1 MTIAAP
7 RLYRLL
13 AVLFC
18 WLSTQGPA
26 LSADP
31 LARAALQSQG
41 TLYAGQ
47 QILVDV
53 DVLVP
58 NYFLQSPQFPAID
71 IPGAIVTL
79 DDGRALNLNETI
91 DGTPYSGI
99 RRTYIIV
106 PQAAGD
112 FTLPPVPITFGYAAV
127 PPQATRGEVTF
138 PPLRFTVRSAPGTA
152 GDSPGIVAAKVSVS
166 QELDQDPAQ
175 LKAGDTMVRTVTVR
189 AEGLRAMMIPEP
201 DFTAP
206 QGVRLYRQDP
216 SLSEETDRNGQSI
229 AGLRK
234 DVASYLFQDAGNYVL
249 PAVTVSW
256 FDPASAK
263 TQSATA
269 PAVSVTVSAAAAL
282 SPALAPPAP
291 EPQRDAFD
299 WLHLALIGGIVL
311 LTASSLWVAAN
322 GLSRLEAWWQERRS
336 RERQSEPAFFPA
348 SGAGV
353 QKRPRRRDRARAR
366 RLVAQSGSDAARTL
380 AWALRGC
387 RDQAGLPG
395 LAENALRFS
404 ASIPAVRSRLA
415 SARPEEGSG
424 SLVDAGNGSARPQAG
439 LASPQP
445 DYAVTRRMKADL

>member
-18 WLSTQGPA
+18 WLSTQGPS

-336 RERQSEPAFFPA
+336 RERQSEPAFFRQVEQACKSGRDDAIARALDAWSRKAGAMPLELWLGRFADAETKQVYQAWQRTRYA
-348 SGAGV
+348 SQQASQPLGAG
-353 QKRPRRRDRARAR
+353 
-366 RLVAQSGSDAARTL
+366 LL
-380 AWALRGC
+380 
-387 RDQAGLPG
+387 LPG
-395 LAENALRFS
+395 LKKAREAWLMQETEVPGRKPALL
-404 ASIPAVRSRLA
+404 PLN
-415 SARPEEGSG
+415 PTM
-424 SLVDAGNGSARPQAG
+424 P
-439 LASPQP
+439 
-445 DYAVTRRMKADL
+445 

>member
-1 MTIAAP
+1 M
-7 RLYRLL
+7 YRLL

-112 FTLPPVPITFGYAAV
+112 FTLPPVPITLGYAAV
-127 PPQATRGEVTF
+127 PPQATRGEVTL

-175 LKAGDTMVRTVTVR
+175 LKAGDTLVRTVTVR
-189 AEGLRAMMIPEP
+189 AEGLRAMMIPEA

-234 DVASYLFQDAGNYVL
+234 DVASYLFQDAGNYAL

-282 SPALAPPAP
+282 PLLLRPP
-291 EPQRDAFD
+291 
-299 WLHLALIGGIVL
+299 
-311 LTASSLWVAAN
+311 
-322 GLSRLEAWWQERRS
+322 RRS
-336 RERQSEPAFFPA
+336 RNAMPS
-348 SGAGV
+348 
-353 QKRPRRRDRARAR
+353 
-366 RLVAQSGSDAARTL
+366 T
-380 AWALRGC
+380 GC
-387 RDQAGLPG
+387 TWL
-395 LAENALRFS
+395 
-404 ASIPAVRSRLA
+404 
-415 SARPEEGSG
+415 
-424 SLVDAGNGSARPQAG
+424 
-439 LASPQP
+439 
-445 DYAVTRRMKADL
+445 